1 MATMDARTNS
11 KGRTTYRVRW
21 REGGTRDGAWQSAT
35 FARSTDAKRF
45 KTRVEAAGHQWP
57 DDATGAV
64 STPGVITLAALSEQF
79 MADRERRVRSDRTTA
94 DYRRDYSNWIEPHL
108 GASTMIDTI
117 TDEHVQTWVDRMAD
131 GTYGKALAAKTVGD
145 RHILLHSMFDY
156 ALARKWVDANPCVR
170 TQLPKRQKKSPK
182 AMTPAE
188 WAAFYPAL
196 QLIDSDA
203 ADLALFMLATGW
215 RWSEA
220 SALSPTDVEDYG
232 DRMFVNMTQVV
243 RRNAKG
249 ESRVVAE
256 GKGQASLRRVE
267 LDREAAEM
275 VRSRLRPGTTLVF
288 TTGKRPTGGTG
299 GRSNGLGGSQWHYSN
314 FRTRYWL
321 PAVKAANLSRQ
332 PTPHWLRHTAV
343 VWLHNAGASM
353 AELQSRI
360 GHESITTTMGVYG
373 RAITDVNQ
381 TTLRTFAAMRHG
393 GLQVGAASPQGIAD
407 GL

>member
-21 REGGTRDGAWQSAT
+21 REGGTREGAWQSAT

-45 KTRVEAAGHQWP
+45 KTRVEACGHQWP

-64 STPGVITLAALSEQF
+64 SAPGVITLAVLADRFLE
-79 MADRERRVRSDRTTA
+79 DRERRVRSDRTTA
-94 DYRRDYSNWIEPHL
+94 DYRRDYTNWIEPHL
-108 GASTMIDTI
+108 GATTMIDTI
-117 TDEHVQTWVDRMAD
+117 TAEHVQAWVDRMAAGD
-131 GTYGKALAAKTVGD
+131 YGKALAPKTVGD
-145 RHILLHSMFDY
+145 RHILLHSMFDF
-156 ALARKWVDANPCVR
+156 ALAKGMVDVNPCLR

-196 QLIDSDA
+196 RLIDSDA
-203 ADLALFMLATGW
+203 ADLALFMLASGW

-220 SALSPTDVEDYG
+220 TALSPMDVEDYG
-232 DRMFVNMTQVV
+232 DRLYVGLNHVA
-243 RRNAKG
+243 RRNAAG
-249 ESRVVAE
+249 ETRIVEE
-256 GKGQASLRRVE
+256 GKGQASVRRVE
-267 LDREAAEM
+267 LDAEAAEM
-275 VRSRLRPGTTLVF
+275 VRSRLRPGAALVF
-288 TTGKRPTGGTG
+288 TTGRVPAGGTG
-299 GRSNGLGGSQWHYSN
+299 GRANGLGGSQWHYSN

-373 RAITDVNQ
+373 RAITDVKSD
-381 TTLRTFAAMRHG
+381 TLRTFAAMRHG
-393 GLQVGAASPQGIAD
+393 GLATPKAITTQ
-407 GL
+407 